1 MIQAPCLALASY
13 CSKLQKEALQKHCQ
27 HCIFLQVS
35 ARLRLSQHA
44 IDLVV
49 GVKEGLDI
57 SAYDGS
63 RFCKDGSHQAPNHQR
78 QFEAIR
84 LRFGCSRTQ
93 NRDMKAQK
101 ARLCSSYN
109 SAIPTGLTLHGQEP
123 PPPKCAGSAGH
134 RTPAV

>member
-13 CSKLQKEALQKHCQ
+13 CSKLPPEALQKHCQ

-84 LRFGCSRTQ
+84 VEVRVFAHTESRHEGSES
-93 NRDMKAQK
+93 KA
-101 ARLCSSYN
+101 L
-109 SAIPTGLTLHGQEP
+109 L
-123 PPPKCAGSAGH
+123 
-134 RTPAV
+134 VV